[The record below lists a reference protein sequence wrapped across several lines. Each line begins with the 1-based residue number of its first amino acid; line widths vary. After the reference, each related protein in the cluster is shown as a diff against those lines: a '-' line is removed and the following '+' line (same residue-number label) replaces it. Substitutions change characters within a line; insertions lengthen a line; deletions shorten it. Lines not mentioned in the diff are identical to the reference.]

1 MTRSIRL
8 NARVCRL
15 TTEQTTPPRY
25 LTGTR
30 PLVHPDGDHETFA
43 TETMHLRPPEY
54 GSTAPFFRRFDG
66 ELDPRDHSAT
76 EPDDCRTVGV

>member
-1 MTRSIRL
+1 VTRSIRL

-30 PLVHPDGDHETFA
+30 QLIHPDGDHETFA
-43 TETMHLRPPEY
+43 TKTMHRALQNVALVNL
-54 GSTAPFFRRFDG
+54 SFRLFDG
-66 ELDPRDHSAT
+66 ELDPWDHSAT
-76 EPDDCRTVGV
+76 ETDDCRTVGV